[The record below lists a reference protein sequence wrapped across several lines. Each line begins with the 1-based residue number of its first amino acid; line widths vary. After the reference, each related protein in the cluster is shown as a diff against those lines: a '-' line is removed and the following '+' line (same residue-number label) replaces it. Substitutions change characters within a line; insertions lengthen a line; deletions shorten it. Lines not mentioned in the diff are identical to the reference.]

1 MSLDWENAPEG
12 ATDFA
17 EETRSHYA
25 IWIKKI
31 DSDIFGWVCRHDTRW
46 DILPFFDVGRIT
58 HTRPQPEQAGLK
70 FDTEKPLYNLIP
82 VHAEAEMADVLTFG
96 ATKYSPNNWRKVGNA
111 KERYIAAAMRHIAAY
126 RMNEESDPE
135 SGSHHLAHAMCC
147 LSFIIELDL
156 KDG

>member
-1 MSLDWENAPEG
+1 MSL
-12 ATDFA
+12 
-17 EETRSHYA
+17 
-25 IWIKKI
+25 I
-31 DSDIFGWVCRHDTRW
+31 DMEADGDRDNYM
-46 DILPFFDVGRIT
+46 
-58 HTRPQPEQAGLK
+58 PQPTQKAGLK

-96 ATKYSPNNWRKVGNA
+96 ATKYGPNNWRKVGNA